1 MSLYGEMFIPFF
13 SSNQINRQKNEPYE
27 HQNMVINSSLPM
39 IYGQS
44 DLLAFIKILFLYLK
58 KDQQEMMIQDATRVL
73 KDCVTARKVLGSAT
87 TPLVP
92 CLKYVMEYQF
102 RFIVGV
108 NYIGHVPKNTFC
120 GIQTTPSLTK
130 NASSNLKVKSWTT
143 YFLYGTCVYMYVTLN
158 SCVSV

>member
-1 MSLYGEMFIPFF
+1 MFIQFF
-13 SSNQINRQKNEPYE
+13 NSNQINRQKKEPYE

-73 KDCVTARKVLGSAT
+73 KDCVTARKVLGSTT

-92 CLKYVMEYQF
+92 CLKYVMGYH
-102 RFIVGV
+102 IVGV

-130 NASSNLKVKSWTT
+130 NASSKSESQIMDDIFPIWHMCLHVCNFKFVRICIDMT
-143 YFLYGTCVYMYVTLN
+143 F
-158 SCVSV
+158 